1 MKRRTVLFIA
11 AACLAALGLLAWAFM
26 PRPVEVEVARA
37 TRGHFE
43 TTLDED
49 ARTRLAERYVV
60 SAPLAGRLQRIVLR
74 EGDAVQAGDAL
85 ATLMPVLAPLLDE
98 RTLREQAARVGA
110 ADATL
115 RQARTRIGAAQVALE
130 RARSDWRRTEQL
142 AQQGFVASSQIDGDR
157 LATEAAQKELDA
169 ATEGEQVARHG
180 LTLAR
185 AALVTVQGGGA
196 GRPAAGFVL
205 RAPVAGR
212 VLKLHHTSEATVA
225 LGAPLVEIGDTRHLE
240 IVAELLTSDALQ
252 TQPGGAV
259 RIERWGG
266 PVVLQG
272 QVRRVEPAAFT
283 KVSALGVEEQRVNV
297 IIAITS
303 PPADWAALGDGYR
316 VAVRIVTLSRDQV
329 LQVPVSAVFPQPG
342 ADAAPSR
349 HAVFVLADGR
359 ARLQAVTVA
368 ARNGHQ
374 AWVSE
379 GLAPDSQV
387 IVYPPA
393 AVADGVRVRVAPAGA
408 G

>member
-1 MKRRTVLFIA
+1 MKRRTVLVTA
-11 AACLAALGLLAWAFM
+11 AASLVALGLLAWAFM

-60 SAPLAGRLQRIVLR
+60 SAPLAGRLQRIVMR

-110 ADATL
+110 ADATW
-115 RQARTRIGAAQVALE
+115 RQARTRIGVAQVALE

-142 AQQGFVASSQIDGDR
+142 AQQGFVASTKIDGDR
-157 LATEAAQKELDA
+157 LAAEAAQKDLEA
-169 ATEGEQVARHG
+169 AAEGEQVARHG

-185 AALVTVQGGGA
+185 AALVAVQGG
-196 GRPAAGFVL
+196 RPTGGFVL

-212 VLKLHHTSEATVA
+212 VLKLHHTSETTVA

-252 TQPGGAV
+252 TQPGSAV

-283 KVSALGVEEQRVNV
+283 KISALGVEEQRVNV

-316 VAVRIVTLSRDQV
+316 VAVRIVLLSRDQV
-329 LQVPVSAVFPQPG
+329 LQVPVSAVFPRPG
-342 ADAAPSR
+342 ADGPTTQ
-349 HAVFVLADGR
+349 HAVFVLAEGR

-393 AVADGVRVRVAPAGA
+393 AVADGVRVRVAPAGV

>member
-1 MKRRTVLFIA
+1 MKRRTVLVA
-11 AACLAALGLLAWAFM
+11 AAASLAALGLLAWALM

-60 SAPLAGRLQRIVLR
+60 SAPLAGRLQRIALR

-85 ATLMPVLAPLLDE
+85 ATLLPVLAPLLDE
-98 RTLREQAARVGA
+98 RSLREQVARVGA
-110 ADATL
+110 ADASL
-115 RQARTRIGAAQVALE
+115 RQARTRIGAAQVALQ
-130 RARSDWRRTEQL
+130 RARSDWFRTEQL
-142 AQQGFVASSQIDGDR
+142 AQQGFVASSRIDGDR
-157 LATEAAQKELDA
+157 LAVEAAQKELDA
-169 ATEGEQVARHG
+169 SAQGEQVARHG

-185 AALVTVQGGGA
+185 AALVAVQGGGP
-196 GRPAAGFVL
+196 GQPSRGFVL

-225 LGAPLVEIGDTRHLE
+225 LGAPLVEIGDTRRLE

-252 TQPGGAV
+252 APPGSAV

-283 KVSALGVEEQRVNV
+283 KVSALGVEEQRVNL

-303 PPADWAALGDGYR
+303 PPAEWAALGDGYR
-316 VAVRIVTLSRDQV
+316 VGVRIVTLSRDQV
-329 LQVPVSAVFPQPG
+329 LYVPVSAVFPWPG
-342 ADAAPSR
+342 ADAPPTR
-349 HAVFVLADGR
+349 HGVFVLADGR

-379 GLAPDSQV
+379 GLAPDSTV

-393 AVADGVRVRVAPAGA
+393 AVTDGVRVRVAPAGA